1 MDTRQ
6 LTYFL
11 AVVDHQGFTAASAA
25 LRITQPALSNTVK
38 QLEKECG
45 VPLLHRGARGTRPTE
60 AGKQLATDARRILHD
75 LASTKARMRSI
86 AQGRRGQVTLSVAP
100 AFEWWHLPHALNIVE
115 SAAPDIDID
124 LRDPSPDI
132 TLRTLHEGVIDLG
145 VVLTS
150 DVSALRRIHGADL
163 SLEPLLTMPLVV
175 LLPRSMDTLP
185 PYVSL
190 ADLAS
195 ETWLVPARYPGLS
208 GLPELLA
215 NVWRE
220 RPTTRPA
227 AVTEVSTLQTCVPLV
242 AAGRGV
248 ALVPEQVREI
258 MGAKCVIRKVR
269 ESVPQ
274 QTAVV
279 GWRTQQSLSPAALRV
294 KDVLLDPATWAR
306 PGDAVGPDPALEQE
320 QSW

>member
-45 VPLLHRGARGTRPTE
+45 VPLL
-60 AGKQLATDARRILHD
+60 LATDARRILHD
-75 LASTKARMRSI
+75 LASTTARMRSI
-86 AQGRRGQVTLSVAP
+86 AQGRRGQV
-100 AFEWWHLPHALNIVE
+100 
-115 SAAPDIDID
+115 
-124 LRDPSPDI
+124 
-132 TLRTLHEGVIDLG
+132 
-145 VVLTS
+145 
-150 DVSALRRIHGADL
+150 
-163 SLEPLLTMPLVV
+163 
-175 LLPRSMDTLP
+175 
-185 PYVSL
+185 
-190 ADLAS
+190 
-195 ETWLVPARYPGLS
+195 
-208 GLPELLA
+208 
-215 NVWRE
+215 
-220 RPTTRPA
+220 
-227 AVTEVSTLQTCVPLV
+227 TLQTCVPLV

-269 ESVPQ
+269 ESVAQ

-279 GWRTQQSLSPAALRV
+279 GWRTQQPLSPAALRV

-320 QSW
+320 QS

>member
-132 TLRTLHEGVIDLG
+132 TLRTLHEGV
-145 VVLTS
+145 
-150 DVSALRRIHGADL
+150 R
-163 SLEPLLTMPLVV
+163 
-175 LLPRSMDTLP
+175 
-185 PYVSL
+185 
-190 ADLAS
+190 
-195 ETWLVPARYPGLS
+195 PARRPSRRCPRCRHVSRSWRPG
-208 GLPELLA
+208 A
-215 NVWRE
+215 
-220 RPTTRPA
+220 
-227 AVTEVSTLQTCVPLV
+227 
-242 AAGRGV
+242 
-248 ALVPEQVREI
+248 
-258 MGAKCVIRKVR
+258 
-269 ESVPQ
+269 
-274 QTAVV
+274 
-279 GWRTQQSLSPAALRV
+279 GWRSCPSRCGRS
-294 KDVLLDPATWAR
+294 WA
-306 PGDAVGPDPALEQE
+306 PSA
-320 QSW
+320 

>member
-11 AVVDHQGFTAASAA
+11 AVVDHQGFTAASTA
-25 LRITQPALSNTVK
+25 LRITQPALSSTVK

-45 VPLLHRGARGTRPTE
+45 VPLLHRGSRGTRPTE
-60 AGKQLATDARRILHD
+60 AGKQLTTDARRILRD
-75 LASTKARMRSI
+75 LETTKARIRSL
-86 AQGRRGQVTLSVAP
+86 AQGKRGQVTLSVAP

-115 SAAPDIDID
+115 DQAPDIDID

-132 TLRTLHEGVIDLG
+132 TLRDLHEGVIDLG
-145 VVLTS
+145 VVMTS
-150 DVSALRRIHGADL
+150 DVSALKRIHGADL
-163 SLEPLLTMPLVV
+163 TIEPLLTLPLVM
-175 LLPRSMDTLP
+175 LLPQSMNHLP

-190 ADLAS
+190 SDLAS
-195 ETWLVPARYPGLS
+195 ETWLVPAQYPGMS

-215 NVWRE
+215 TVWRE
-220 RPTTRPA
+220 RPSTRPA
-227 AVTEVSTLQTCVPLV
+227 ATTEVSTLQTCIPLV

-258 MGAKCVIRKVR
+258 MGTKCVIRKVR
-269 ESVPQ
+269 EHLPR
-274 QTAVV
+274 QTAVI
-279 GWRTQQSLSPAALRV
+279 GWRTQQALSPAARRV
-294 KDVLLDPATWAR
+294 KDVLLDPATWDK
-306 PGDAVGPDPALEQE
+306 PGDSVQPRRTPTQE